1 MLEGAVTGAP
11 NRKIAGRQTILD
23 DYMDVRPGEVL
34 ADKYRIEQVLGQG
47 GMGVVV
53 QATHLHLD
61 ERVAIKFL
69 LPAALQNEEAVAR
82 FAREARAAVK
92 IKSEHVARV
101 IDVGTLGTGCPYMV
115 MEYLSGGDLSQLI
128 QQRGPLPVEEAV
140 DYILQASEALAEAHA
155 LGIIHRDLKPANL
168 FATRR
173 ADGSA
178 CIKVLDF
185 GISKVTGLS
194 GSGADLGMTR
204 TTAVMGS
211 PLYMS
216 PEQMAST
223 RNVDART
230 DIWSL
235 GIILYELLAGQVP
248 FIADTMPQLCAMVLQ
263 QNAPPLRNVRP
274 DAPEALQAALARCL
288 EKDCSRRFANIAELA
303 AALSPFASRGGR
315 NSVER
320 ISRVISGAGISSS
333 QVQIPP
339 TSVHANAGTETG
351 WGNTAQSTKR
361 RGPWLA
367 VAATLLVAGGAGAA
381 VLITR
386 FMNPVPPSPSA
397 EHTQARANSAP
408 VAVAPS
414 EAPVGVAEA
423 SARAS
428 EAHVAPA
435 PSESAAA
442 TASATPVPSA
452 APKPS
457 QAKATGARSAAKR
470 TNPERAAAVPPAP
483 PPTPTPVKRN
493 VDDLYSDRK

>member
-1 MLEGAVTGAP
+1 V
-11 NRKIAGRQTILD
+11 D

-185 GISKVTGLS
+185 GISKVTGLG

-274 DAPEALQAALARCL
+274 DAPEGLQAALARCL
-288 EKDCSRRFANIAELA
+288 EKDASRRFANIAELA

-320 ISRVISGAGISSS
+320 ISRVISGAGISSP

-339 TSVHANAGTETG
+339 TSVHASAGTETG

-386 FMNPVPPSPSA
+386 FMNPVSPSPSA
-397 EHTQARANSAP
+397 EHAQANTAP

-414 EAPVGVAEA
+414 ETPVVVAEA
-423 SARAS
+423 SARTS
-428 EAHVAPA
+428 EAHVTPA

-442 TASATPVPSA
+442 SAAPVASA
-452 APKPS
+452 APKTS
-457 QAKATGARSAAKR
+457 QVKVGGARSAAKK
-470 TNPERAAAVPPAP
+470 TSSERATAVPPAP